1 MIKHLSNTKRSY
13 SVVERSQFTGTS
25 ENRQNFFFVRFSG
38 TQLSKEVTSF
48 SRFENWFLLSFV
60 MMWKWEMSMSIKMLE
75 RHKDHSTMYVWNTDS
90 FKKNFGSSNWEEIN
104 ISFPE
109 VCGEYYYHRKSSL
122 NSGIYIGFKMKTDTM
137 KWYASVVFIWSG
149 DIRNQLNFL

>member
-1 MIKHLSNTKRSY
+1 
-13 SVVERSQFTGTS
+13 
-25 ENRQNFFFVRFSG
+25 
-38 TQLSKEVTSF
+38 
-48 SRFENWFLLSFV
+48 
-60 MMWKWEMSMSIKMLE
+60 MWKWEMSMSIKMLE
-75 RHKDHSTMYVWNTDS
+75 RHKDNSTMYVWNTDS

-137 KWYASVVFIWSG
+137 TV
-149 DIRNQLNFL
+149 IR

>member
-1 MIKHLSNTKRSY
+1 
-13 SVVERSQFTGTS
+13 
-25 ENRQNFFFVRFSG
+25 
-38 TQLSKEVTSF
+38 
-48 SRFENWFLLSFV
+48 
-60 MMWKWEMSMSIKMLE
+60 MSMSIKMLE

-104 ISFPE
+104 TGILFPE

-137 KWYASVVFIWSG
+137 TV
-149 DIRNQLNFL
+149 IR